1 MNTQKMRQMLGG
13 CMAAAVVGA
22 MVFTASAKGQEMS
35 WFDEDSGTV
44 TYALGHSGQTSSG
57 TWSTTD
63 DLASVLK
70 VESETVVLDVDAEL
84 PLNYGLKTVGKLAET
99 PVVEGQFTFDR
110 AYDWSTLAAEDPD
123 SKAGLCLAKDGET
136 IKFAY
141 VVKDEDKSVMKW
153 ALSTVEV
160 GDPAEAQDIRIK
172 VEDGTLT
179 YSVLDPG
186 VGEYVTI
193 GTSEIGTAGEIVA
206 AQFTGAGSFT
216 TFFGQYTLEA
226 IAQIGENYYRTVE
239 EAQAAVTAGCTVKLF
254 AGDVTWTTSG
264 DRINYAFD
272 VTSEGCCPPAVLN
285 DDALKAKGLKGTVKA
300 DGSFVASVNLVG
312 DGLTAATAFEIATRD
327 DLDAFKKGLAA
338 DVYTADEKFFKQT
351 ATIDLA
357 GIAWEGLASEDSPF
371 TGTYDGQ
378 GFKIDNMTLKDGEYV
393 AFFNATE
400 NATIKNLTIKSLGFQ
415 MSLADAIANAGRI
428 NGAIFIGEALDG
440 TVVDTCV
447 AEGAIWGTHNA
458 AGFTSYCRGGVS
470 FLNCTNKAD
479 VSGNYT
485 KVAGFAAYN
494 QNGTGATV
502 FNGCVNEGAIA
513 AVGTVCVLN
522 TARIPGDDGVA
533 GIVGWNGAAVQ
544 LVNCENKGTLT
555 GVAGSQVGSF
565 IGERGSTVVDPATG
579 CTAVPGYRSVA
590 NGGVPSLVYAKDVE
604 GVADFCCP
612 NGAADLVKDE
622 RYYVTQPVAN
632 DAPVFTLQAA
642 GDTISFDTTAA
653 NFADDPV
660 AGAEGLLVHAES
672 VGNVSIYRADA
683 AEAKIGTRL
692 YGTLAEAFDN
702 VAADETITLLKD
714 VTVSDEIAATRDL
727 AFDLD
732 LGGHTLTSRSTED
745 AIWFR
750 NNTTTISNGTIACPD
765 GAQTVYQSSGSL
777 TIAAD
782 VTISGK
788 CGLVFYNGAT
798 TLINGTIVS
807 SDEFAASGNGTD
819 PLGCTV
825 TVGATASLTAAS
837 ATALYWPNKGTLTVK
852 EGAVISGGKNGIYAK
867 SGTVTIEGGEISST
881 AAALVTPVADDD
893 GIDAEGYAL
902 VLETGSEQGSYANN
916 LAFSITGGKFTS
928 AVGPAVLNFIRTGAD
943 PVAAGIEGGL
953 FKGTVDSD
961 VALIVAKPDKI
972 AEWIDSE
979 TAGYKTPNWRDA
991 DPWPAPTEDKDVRE
1005 TMIDAG
1011 FSEEVADCFPTIASY
1026 NALKTWSKAQGLA
1039 PAEVKGDAV
1048 LFQFAAGAET
1058 IDETVALEIDEMTAA
1073 EADGAF
1079 TLAVSVADKT
1089 IANGA
1094 LLAKLIGIE
1103 ATTALGDATKPFS
1116 ADNADV
1122 TASAFTEGKVVVTV
1136 APAEALDDPATFF
1149 MKVTPPKADAE

>member
-1 MNTQKMRQMLGG
+1 MNTQKMRQVLGG

-22 MVFTASAKGQEMS
+22 MVFTASAKGQVMS
-35 WFDEDSGTV
+35 WFDEDSDTV
-44 TYALGHSGQTSSG
+44 TYALGHSGQTASG
-57 TWSTTD
+57 TWSTDD

-84 PLNYGLKTVGKLAET
+84 PLNYGLKTAGKLAET
-99 PVVEGQFTFDR
+99 PIVEGQFTFDR
-110 AYDWSTLAAEDPD
+110 AYAWSTLAAENPD
-123 SKAGLCLAKDGET
+123 SKAGLCLAKDSET

-141 VVKDEDKSVMKW
+141 VVKDEGVMKW
-153 ALSTVEV
+153 ALSTVV
-160 GDPAEAQDIRIK
+160 VADPAVAQDIRIK
-172 VEDGTLT
+172 VENGTLT

-186 VGEYVTI
+186 EGEYVTI
-193 GTSEIGTAGEIVA
+193 GTSEIGTAGEVVA

-226 IAQIGENYYRTVE
+226 LAQIGENYYRTVE

-254 AGDVTWTTSG
+254 ADNVTWTASG

-272 VTSEGCCPPAVLN
+272 VTSEGCFPPAVLN

-312 DGLTAATAFEIATRD
+312 DGLTAATAFEIATKD
-327 DLDAFKKGLAA
+327 DLDTFKKGLAA

-378 GFKIDNMTLKDGEYV
+378 GFRIDNMTLKDGEYV
-393 AFFNATE
+393 AFFNVTQ

-415 MSLADAIANAGRI
+415 TSLANAIENTVRV
-428 NGAIFIGEALDG
+428 NGAIFIGEAFDG
-440 TVVDTCV
+440 TVVDACV

-458 AGFTSYCRGGVS
+458 AGFTSFSRGGVS
-470 FLNCTNKAD
+470 FLNCTNRAA

-513 AVGTVCVLN
+513 AVGTVCVLK
-522 TARIPGDDGVA
+522 TDRKPGDDGVA
-533 GIVGWNGAAVQ
+533 GILGWSGTDVQ

-555 GVAGSQVGSF
+555 GVAGSQIGSF

-579 CTAVPGYRSVA
+579 CTAVPGYRSVS

-622 RYYVTQPVAN
+622 LYYVTQPVAN

-642 GDTISFDTTAA
+642 GDTISFDTTVAG
-653 NFADDPV
+653 FAGDPV
-660 AGAEGLLVHAES
+660 AGGEGLLVQAVS
-672 VGNVSIYRADA
+672 VGNVSTYTAVA
-683 AEAKIGTRL
+683 AEAKIGAKL
-692 YGTLAEAFDN
+692 YGTLAEAFEN
-702 VAADETITLLKD
+702 VAADETIALLKD
-714 VTVSDEIAATRDL
+714 VTVADEIAATRDL

-732 LGGHTLTSRSTED
+732 LGGHTLTSLSTED
-745 AIWFR
+745 AIWLR
-750 NNTTTISNGTIACPD
+750 NNTTTISDGTIACPD

-788 CGLVFYNGAT
+788 GGLVFFNGAT
-798 TLINGTIVS
+798 TVIDGTIVAS
-807 SDEFAASGNGTD
+807 AEFAASGNGSD

-825 TVGATASLTAAS
+825 TVGATASITSAS
-837 ATALYWPNKGTLTVK
+837 GTALYWPNKGTLTVK

-867 SGTVTIEGGEISST
+867 SGMVTIEGGEISST
-881 AAALVTPVADDD
+881 AAALVTPVADND
-893 GIDAEGYAL
+893 GIEAEGYAL
-902 VLETGSEQGSYANN
+902 VLETGSEQGGYANN

-928 AVGPAVLNFIRTGAD
+928 AVGPAVLNFVRTDAD

-953 FKGTVDSD
+953 FKGAVDSD

-991 DPWPAPTEDKDVRE
+991 DPWPAPARDEDVKQA
-1005 TMIDAG
+1005 MIDAG
-1011 FSEEVADCFPTIASY
+1011 FSEEVAECFPTVASY
-1026 NALKTWSKAQGLA
+1026 DELKNWSKNQGLD
-1039 PAEVKGDAV
+1039 PADVKADAT
-1048 LFQFAAGAET
+1048 LFLFAAGAET
-1058 IDETVALEIDEMTAA
+1058 INETVALEIDEMTAA

-1089 IANGA
+1089 IVNGA

-1103 ATTALGDATKPFS
+1103 ATTALGDETKPFS

-1122 TASAFTEGKVVVTV
+1122 AASAFKDGKVVVTV
-1136 APAEALDDPATFF
+1136 APAEALDNPGTFF
-1149 MKVTPPKADAE
+1149 MRATPPKADAE